1 MARSDHNT
9 AWFDDKKSWLRELR
23 LLDDEPIT
31 DYQNHD
37 LLGFTSHVE
46 MVAGALREAHGPMVI
61 HIDGQWGRGKSTFCR
76 MLERCLEAGEH
87 TDNDGPEST
96 TQAHQIHAVT
106 PSWFVASD
114 RNADM
119 VDGILHAV
127 ARAVTQ
133 NDPEETLRILRTWG
147 QNKQKD
153 PGASEL
159 AVRMS
164 QFHEWVAHELGWADD
179 RPITNAASVHVELA
193 GQQLTLTQRHV
204 KRRLALIF
212 VDDLDRCTP
221 KNARAVMDAIQQFV
235 NCKGVAFII
244 AADRAVLD
252 VAFKA
257 SVEEYVGVKRL
268 GAAQALEKYIRHRV
282 QLPGVDALIRSPRL
296 NNRLHSLQEQLLPG
310 RSHLLKGPGA
320 HLESGVAVTLARAF
334 PASMTIRRLKRIL
347 NDLAATLAEA
357 ADRVHLSPDGVEE
370 LQLWQR
376 AFDDHYQPWLD
387 QRKPHKKDEYENY
400 FLGQL
405 AIVTARHVW
414 PTLHQIF
421 QQDAEKFAN
430 LIGALTAIG
439 HGLRWWPVTKLRTTI
454 ENLVVSKEFDHT
466 PFTTKKEMCLF
477 LYRAY
482 ALATPPRG
490 VHPVYEDV
498 EQAFEDVV
506 EPAKKSDGLITD
518 LKQGF
523 VQGMKEA
530 LDTYQH
536 QQTETPAASTQDVR
550 ATKVRT
556 VRSPAARQRPAPAT
570 RGAVPKPAKPVRKAT
585 YRGPAPKQA
594 VQESEPPSPQDARH
608 QSDETDEDFAEEVL
622 SFSDEQSGI
631 PEGEQVDSDV
641 VQTSKSTPDDLAEFI
656 SSFLEEVL
664 DEPSKPSVARI
675 RRLCS
680 LVQTVEWNK
689 LDSYIEPINK
699 IGWELGTHGHRSILQ
714 AVLER
719 SADLPADATIRWS
732 YPAARLLIAQ
742 EESNM
747 IPSAV
752 VEGYLPRTTAQNQVI
767 RGRFLRLMY
776 ETGQYRQLKKSL
788 EHAASRLL
796 SQMGFRALCEA
807 LQIYRVLRR
816 CPSHQLYYYSLS
828 TRPEASQLPWEK
840 IDDLSAQQYFELLG
854 DLYRQGNTSR
864 LLNDAASSYY
874 EAARHSKWNPLL
886 LHKCA
891 QVYVELGEPKLAGMM
906 WEVAYKQGYRA
917 PEMRRA
923 FVSLLEDLKF
933 HDSAKNVDLGLPL
946 PAKPIFSKPD
956 EFRDLLSEADTTTEE
971 SQP

>member
-87 TDNDGPEST
+87 TDNDEST

-179 RPITNAASVHVELA
+179 RPTTNAASVHVELA

-421 QQDAEKFAN
+421 QRDAEKFAN

-570 RGAVPKPAKPVRKAT
+570 RGAVPKPAKPVRKVT

-594 VQESEPPSPQDARH
+594 IEKTEPPSPQQARH
-608 QSDETDEDFAEEVL
+608 QSGETAEDFAEEVL
-622 SFSDEQSGI
+622 SFSDEQPDM

-641 VQTSKSTPDDLAEFI
+641 VQANKPAPDDLEAFVMG
-656 SSFLEEVL
+656 FYAEVL
-664 DEPSKPSVARI
+664 DAPSEPSVAKMQ
-675 RRLCS
+675 RLCTLVGEVEPQGLYPCLETINRVGWRLASQGHLSVFNAMLQRTPS
-680 LVQTVEWNK
+680 L
-689 LDSYIEPINK
+689 
-699 IGWELGTHGHRSILQ
+699 
-714 AVLER
+714 
-719 SADLPADATIRWS
+719 ATPTTLAIKWS
-732 YPAARLLIAQ
+732 YPAARFFVANRL
-742 EESNM
+742 EES
-747 IPSAV
+747 IPA
-752 VEGYLPRTTAQNQVI
+752 EVI
-767 RGRFLRLMY
+767 EIYVAHSVFGRSEVYRLRLLRHLY
-776 ETGQYRQLKKSL
+776 ETGRYQQFYSLLLGELSNLEELKTNRHWVELLLISKTL
-788 EHAASRLL
+788 GRPPPHRLL
-796 SQMGFRALCEA
+796 SECFDGFQPTLGPSTPWDDIDALSVREFYEVLGEVAVKHVQGDGVQRALSFFCKFENSEYWTPHIIHIVGQLHLKAENPADTGRLWELAYRAGFR
-807 LQIYRVLRR
+807 
-816 CPSHQLYYYSLS
+816 
-828 TRPEASQLPWEK
+828 T
-840 IDDLSAQQYFELLG
+840 
-854 DLYRQGNTSR
+854 
-864 LLNDAASSYY
+864 
-874 EAARHSKWNPLL
+874 
-886 LHKCA
+886 
-891 QVYVELGEPKLAGMM
+891 
-906 WEVAYKQGYRA
+906 

-923 FVSLLEDLKF
+923 FSEFLHQHRKPRAAQKIIRD
-933 HDSAKNVDLGLPL
+933 LPL
-946 PAKPIFSKPD
+946 EKPIFWEPD
-956 EFRDLLSEADTTTEE
+956 NLRAALEHVQTEE
-971 SQP
+971 QP